1 MIDVSNITEIAVPFY
16 DVDVMQIVWHGHY
29 VKYMEQARCQ
39 LLDLID
45 YNYPA
50 MRDSGYAWPVVDLR
64 IKYVKPLAFQ
74 QVILI
79 HTTITE
85 IEYGLNIKFEFF
97 DKLSN
102 QKLTKAHTKQVAVS
116 IESGEMCLL
125 SPDILQQKINAYLK
139 HQ

>member
-1 MIDVSNITEIAVPFY
+1 MIDVSNVTEIAVPFY

-79 HTTITE
+79 HTSITE
-85 IEYGLNIKFEFF
+85 IEYGLKIKFEFF

-102 QKLTKAHTKQVAVS
+102 QKLTKAYTKQVAVA